1 MDFKSLRRVA
11 GPKIRWLH
19 LAVARYT
26 RGLTVGVRAVVLD
39 RAGRVLL
46 IEHSYSPGWHLPG
59 GGVQAGE
66 TIRDALAREL
76 IEEANVTITGPT
88 ELHGVFF
95 NRNASRRD
103 HVFVFVVRDW
113 RQETPPKPSL
123 EIIGRDFFAPD
134 ALPAEATT
142 GTRARIAEVVGG
154 APATENW

>member
-76 IEEANVTITGPT
+76 IEEANVTITGPP

-103 HVFVFVVRDW
+103 HVFVFVVRDLA
-113 RQETPPKPSL
+113 S
-123 EIIGRDFFAPD
+123 GD
-134 ALPAEATT
+134 AAEAVI
-142 GTRARIAEVVGG
+142 GNHR
-154 APATENW
+154 P